1 MGHNPENS
9 PFYLPLNTPIRAHT
23 QSAGK
28 WRDRFMRAIIIL
40 VQAGILTMMAVIG
53 AQGDSESNK
62 PCPSLTPNA
71 KVECSL

>member
-1 MGHNPENS
+1 
-9 PFYLPLNTPIRAHT
+9 
-23 QSAGK
+23 
-28 WRDRFMRAIIIL
+28 MRAIIIL

-71 KVECSL
+71 NVECSL